1 MFGFMNK
8 SQGEPHI
15 PGGSIIRDLVFGA
28 NDGLIAAFAVVSGV
42 NAAVQTS
49 KIVFIAGMAEMIGG
63 TISMGLGA
71 WLAAKSEH
79 EYIESER
86 NREIYEIEHLPDRER
101 QEIRDI
107 YRAKGFD
114 GAKLEEIVET
124 ICSDKQ
130 RWLDIMMKEE
140 LNLNVDE
147 PKTPLKSA
155 LATGLAYAIGAAMPT
170 FPYAFLTTKS
180 AFALSIILTILTLFF
195 VGAGKT
201 YITGR
206 NWLKSGMEAVIVGVL
221 AASATY
227 LIGKLVSNLTG
238 M

>member
-1 MFGFMNK
+1 M
-8 SQGEPHI
+8 
-15 PGGSIIRDLVFGA
+15 PGGNIIRDIVFGA

-42 NAAVQTS
+42 NAAVQTN
-49 KIVFIAGMAEMIGG
+49 KIVFIAGIAEMIGG

-71 WLAAKSEH
+71 WLAAKSER

-86 NREIYEIEHLPDRER
+86 KREIYEIENLPDRER

-107 YRAKGFD
+107 YSAKGFD
-114 GAKLEEIVET
+114 GPKLEEIVET

-147 PKTPLKSA
+147 QKTPLKSA
-155 LATGLAYAIGAAMPT
+155 LATGTAYLIGAAMPT
-170 FPYAFLTTKS
+170 FPYAFMAIRN
-180 AFALSIILTILTLFF
+180 AFVLSIILTVSTLFL

-206 NWLKSGMEAVIVGVL
+206 NWLKSGAEAVIVGVL

-227 LIGKLVSNLTG
+227 LIGKLVGGMTG
-238 M
+238 V

>member
-1 MFGFMNK
+1 MFGLK
-8 SQGEPHI
+8 KKTQGEPHMR
-15 PGGSIIRDLVFGA
+15 GGEIIRDIVFGA

-42 NAAVQTS
+42 NAAVQTN
-49 KIVFIAGMAEMIGG
+49 KIVFIAGIAEMIGG

-86 NREIYEIEHLPDRER
+86 DRELYEIDNLPDRER

-107 YRAKGFD
+107 YSAKGFE
-114 GAKLEEIVET
+114 GPQLEEIVKT

-140 LNLNVDE
+140 LNLNVNQ

-155 LATGLAYAIGAAMPT
+155 LATGTAYAIGAAMPT
-170 FPYAFLTTKS
+170 FPYAFIPIS
-180 AFALSIILTILTLFF
+180 HAFMVSIILTILTLFF

-201 YITGR
+201 YVTGR
-206 NWLKSGMEAVIVGVL
+206 NWLKSGMEAVLVGVL
-221 AASATY
+221 AGSATY
-227 LIGKLVSNLTG
+227 LIGKLVGNLIG
-238 M
+238 I